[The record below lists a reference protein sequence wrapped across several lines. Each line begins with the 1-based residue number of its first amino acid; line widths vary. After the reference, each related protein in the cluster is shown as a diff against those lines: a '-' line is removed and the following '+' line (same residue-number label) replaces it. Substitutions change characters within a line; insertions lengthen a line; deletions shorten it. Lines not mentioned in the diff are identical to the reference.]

1 MTDAPAPHHPAFLDD
16 PRAFEGVLTRRVLAS
31 AIDVLAIAVLVSAF
45 VLVFTVATLGL
56 GLILI
61 WLLPVIPIITI
72 LYIAKT
78 VGGPT
83 QASWGMRMMGIRL
96 ERLDGGRVDWMLAAI
111 HSLLFWASVTL
122 LTPLVLLVGLV
133 TDRRRLGH
141 DILLGTAMVRTDT
154 RLR

>member
-1 MTDAPAPHHPAFLDD
+1 MTDAPTIPRPGFLDD
-16 PRAFEGVLTRRVLAS
+16 PRAFDGVLSRRVLAS
-31 AIDVLAIAVLVSAF
+31 AIDVMAIAILVSVF
-45 VLVFTVATLGL
+45 VVVFTIATLGL

-83 QASWGMRMMGIRL
+83 QASWGMRMTGIRL

-122 LTPLVLLVGLV
+122 LTPLVLLVGLF
-133 TDRRRLGH
+133 TDRRRLAH